1 MPLLKRGTD
10 IFPDS
15 LFDLSEKDFPWWVA
29 HVRSRQE
36 KVLVR
41 YLLPREVPFFLPYRE
56 QKVRRAGRTFVSY
69 LPLFPGYV
77 FFRGAGTHRVAA
89 LRSNLIVKTLGVPD
103 QRLLSE
109 ELSQLRKLQE
119 SGASLVPYTPL
130 VPGDA
135 VHVVE
140 GPFKGYTGVVL
151 QGGERPRLVIS
162 ITMLKKAVT
171 VEFERE
177 ALVPMRPP
185 QSDRRNN
192 RSVA

>member
-1 MPLLKRGTD
+1 
-10 IFPDS
+10 
-15 LFDLSEKDFPWWVA
+15 
-29 HVRSRQE
+29 
-36 KVLVR
+36 
-41 YLLPREVPFFLPYRE
+41 
-56 QKVRRAGRTFVSY
+56 

-77 FFRGAGTHRVAA
+77 FFRGAGAHRVAA

-162 ITMLKKAVT
+162 ITMLRKAVA

-185 QSDRRNN
+185 RSDRRNN